1 MTPRRGEVWLVD
13 FGEPVGREQAGRR
26 PALILSADALNEG
39 PAGLV
44 IVVPI
49 TTARRGL
56 SSHVEIEPGDS
67 GLADASY
74 AKCEDIKS
82 ISDRRLVTRLGAT
95 EPDIMFNVGRVLTY
109 LLDL

>member
-13 FGEPVGREQAGRR
+13 FGEPVGRKQAGRR
-26 PALILSADALNEG
+26 PALIVSADSLNEG

-44 IVVPI
+44 IVLPV

-56 SSHVEIEPGDS
+56 PSHVELEPGDS
-67 GLADASY
+67 GLDEISY
-74 AKCEDIKS
+74 AKCEDVKS
-82 ISDRRLVTRLGAT
+82 ISTRRLVARLGAT
-95 EPDIMFNVGRVLTY
+95 EPDVLFKAGRVLTY